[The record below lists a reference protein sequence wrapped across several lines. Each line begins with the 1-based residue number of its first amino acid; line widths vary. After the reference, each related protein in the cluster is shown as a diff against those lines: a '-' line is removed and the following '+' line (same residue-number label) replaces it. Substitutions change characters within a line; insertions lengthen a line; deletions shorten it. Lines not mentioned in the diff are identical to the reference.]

1 MGFLTCSCTLT
12 AFIHKDGALI
22 KLLPTTARRGFHKA
36 APETAIHEGW
46 GFDPAAPETAI
57 HEGWGFHRAAPVK
70 QLSSTQGWG
79 FDLAAPE
86 TASNPHKD

>member
-1 MGFLTCSCTLT
+1 MATSSKSHT
-12 AFIHKDGALI
+12 A
-22 KLLPTTARRGFHKA
+22 PTKG
-36 APETAIHEGW
+36 G

-79 FDLAAPE
+79 FDSKLLPT
-86 TASNPHKD
+86 TADPKKDGVLI